1 MHPAI
6 LAVLLAFCASCVNV
20 VAQPLPRRADL
31 GAGIAPP
38 ADGKGPSIVRFRPG
52 SVLEAAGLK
61 VGDEITELT
70 TSRPARMAGDALRD
84 GEAFGSF
91 VRSAR
96 VGDEVRI
103 KVARAGAPEV
113 RVKLPAMREEKVDG
127 VDLVYGSARSEKG
140 YRVLTITSRPRGASG
155 KLPVVVFIP
164 WLSCSPVENPFDAKD
179 GWTTML
185 RAVMRDGGVQL
196 VRIEKPG
203 VSDSEGPDCSETD
216 LDHDMA
222 AFRAGI
228 RAALADPGADG
239 SRLFLFGGSVGGAL
253 VPILARE
260 FKARGIIATGGFTR
274 TWYEHMLDI
283 ERRRL
288 TFSGMKPAEVNS
300 GMRALGTLY
309 DRVLNGGES
318 PGQVLAGQP
327 SWKAYWDDEPDRRY
341 GRPTRYYRQLQ
352 ALDVEA
358 AWQDVTVPTLIVWG
372 EYDWIMGRDE
382 SDRAA
387 AILGDKATYV
397 VRPGMNHHFEV
408 FGDRASAF
416 HESGGKYDAGAAEA
430 MVRWLKSHV

>member
-6 LAVLLAFCASCVNV
+6 LAVLLALCASCVNV

-31 GAGIAPP
+31 GASLSTPP
-38 ADGKGPSIVRFRPG
+38 GKGPTVVRFRPG
-52 SVLEAAGLK
+52 SALEAAGLK

-70 TSRPARMAGDALRD
+70 TSRPARMAGDPLRD
-84 GEAFGSF
+84 SEAFGSF

-96 VGDEVRI
+96 AGDEVRI

-113 RVKLPAMREEKVDG
+113 RVKLPALREEKIDG

-140 YRVLTITSRPRGASG
+140 YRVLTITSRPKGVTG
-155 KLPVVVFIP
+155 KLPVAVFIP

-185 RAVMRDGGVQL
+185 RTVMRDGGVQL

-228 RAALADPGADG
+228 RAALADPGADPN
-239 SRLFLFGGSVGGAL
+239 RLILFGGSVGGAL

-288 TFSGMKPAEVNS
+288 TFSGMNPGEVNS

-318 PGQVLAGQP
+318 PGKVLAEKP
-327 SWKAYWDDEPDRRY
+327 SWKPYWDDEPDRQY

-352 ALDVEA
+352 ALDVEE
-358 AWQDVTVPTLIVWG
+358 AWHDVTVPTLIVWG
-372 EYDWIMGRDE
+372 EFDWIMGRDE

-387 AILGDKATYV
+387 AILGGKATYV

-408 FGDRASAF
+408 FGDRTAAF
-416 HESGGKYDAGAAEA
+416 HESGGQYDAGAAEA
-430 MVRWLKSHV
+430 MVRWLKAHV